1 MMRRNFQIPPDF
13 VVRSIPHSAKAS
25 RGEDLDVE
33 EPVVC
38 WYAPAF
44 DFHPTLAGMHGATV
58 IRHQVVQVRESR
70 QKCLLSA
77 TGMVKAF
84 HGEQF
89 PLDGVMG
96 LV

>member
-1 MMRRNFQIPPDF
+1 MGKIHIPPDF
-13 VVRSIPHSAKAS
+13 VVRSIPHSAKTS

-38 WYAPAF
+38 RYAPAF
-44 DFHPTLAGMHGATV
+44 DFHPTLAGMHGATL
-58 IRHQVVQVRESR
+58 IRHQVVQVCEPREKR
-70 QKCLLSA
+70 LLASLR
-77 TGMVKAF
+77 MMEPF

-89 PLDGVMG
+89 PLDGVVG